1 MTSKYPTL
9 VKWGKESVEIEF
21 DPAAGVAGLKKELQ
35 DRTGVPMD
43 RMKIMPK
50 SKGLWKGVLKDDTSL
65 ADLPLSKISPPI
77 QMLLMGSAT
86 LPVEPVKKTVFL
98 EDLPPEEA
106 AKMVEPSGLINLG
119 NTCYLNS
126 VVQCLRVVP
135 HLRDGLRRYI
145 PNRNGNN
152 ANNQQAQLHALLLTS
167 LLSTMETLDKSPEA
181 VSPNNLVMATKMVFP
196 QMAQTGPQG
205 QPMQQDAEEFYSSVM
220 NVCSNELRGNDVL
233 KAAFTGHTGSSEAP
247 KAEELNGATNVIDA
261 VFGMKMEEVLT
272 CDELSV
278 PEADKDAMETEGT
291 NENALVEPPVVTYD
305 LHRKLVCNIQGGSD
319 TNSQV
324 NITHI
329 AEGIQLSLTGKL
341 EKYSDVLGRNAQWTR
356 SQKIARLPPYLVVQ
370 FGRFYWKATPDSQ
383 DHAGVKCKVMKPVA
397 FHSVLDI
404 YDFCN
409 DKVKSVLKVSRDK
422 AAQEEEDRVAKKLRG
437 EDETDDKKES
447 GDDAV
452 MEEDTKPAA
461 AEAADD
467 DDDDDDEND
476 VRFAFQKYVP
486 RRKLCPHIDGGV
498 KEELTV
504 MISGHFQQQ
513 YQPGLASSKASN
525 ASLATT
531 TTTTAA
537 ASNKVSSPT
546 KAKSTAGG
554 GKASAGK
561 PQGKK
566 PTPHLRIKLGLGS
579 KAKAERG
586 EGSGSG
592 KIGGVGDG
600 GGVGVKS
607 PSREMENQ
615 WPESGGYSEMKDGS
629 KKKRVMSDR
638 EEFGF

>member
-1 MTSKYPTL
+1 MTTKYPTL

-106 AKMVEPSGLINLG
+106 AKMVEPSGLVNLG

-152 ANNQQAQLHALLLTS
+152 ANNQQSQLQALLLTS
-167 LLSTMETLDKSPEA
+167 LLSTMETLDRSPEA

-205 QPMQQDAEEFYSSVM
+205 QPMQQDAEEFYSGVM

-233 KAAFTGHTGSSEAP
+233 KAAFTGQTGSSEGP
-247 KAEELNGATNVIDA
+247 TSEELNGATNVIDA
-261 VFGMKMEEVLT
+261 VFGMKMEEILT
-272 CDELSV
+272 CDELSA
-278 PEADKDAMETEGT
+278 PDADKDAMDTEGT

-409 DKVKSVLKVSRDK
+409 DKVKGVLKVSRDR

-437 EDETDDKKES
+437 EDVADDKKEV
-447 GDDAV
+447 GDEAA
-452 MEEDTKPAA
+452 MEEDIKPAA
-461 AEAADD
+461 AETADD
-467 DDDDDDEND
+467 DEDDEDLKAALAMSVEQELAPVGPGLPANFQGLYELFAVVTHKGRDADGGHYMGWVKADNSDARGGKAVATNGEKKREQIGDTGEDNDDWFVFDDDEVSPCKTED
-476 VRFAFQKYVP
+476 IL
-486 RRKLCPHIDGGV
+486 KL
-498 KEELTV
+498 K
-504 MISGHFQQQ
+504 
-513 YQPGLASSKASN
+513 
-525 ASLATT
+525 
-531 TTTTAA
+531 
-537 ASNKVSSPT
+537 
-546 KAKSTAGG
+546 GG
-554 GKASAGK
+554 GDWHMSYLNFYRA
-561 PQGKK
+561 KK
-566 PTPHLRIKLGLGS
+566 
-579 KAKAERG
+579 
-586 EGSGSG
+586 
-592 KIGGVGDG
+592 
-600 GGVGVKS
+600 
-607 PSREMENQ
+607 
-615 WPESGGYSEMKDGS
+615 
-629 KKKRVMSDR
+629 
-638 EEFGF
+638 